1 MEFFLMYFNIYFNS
15 KKEFYKLLNFKNFIY
30 IILKK
35 RKIQLWI
42 KYSLKCIMK
51 INEKEKL
58 KIIKKNEKSNFF
70 FKKDENY
77 KIKIS
82 NN

>member
-1 MEFFLMYFNIYFNS
+1 MYFNIYFNS

>member
-1 MEFFLMYFNIYFNS
+1 MYFNIYFNS

-70 FKKDENY
+70 FQKR
-77 KIKIS
+77 
-82 NN
+82 